1 MPIPPPPAPADES
14 RPADAAPAPRKR
26 LSRRA
31 SLIGTVIALLV
42 AAGLAWLAWDLTR
55 PEQTASAGRAG
66 APGGGRGGPGGAGG
80 GRGATTVGF
89 AVAQAMDIPVNLDA
103 LGTVTPQATV
113 RVRPQVSG
121 VLTQVLFK
129 EGQTVKAGQLLAT
142 IDPRSFENALQQAI
156 GQRMKDEAQLAA
168 ARVTL
173 ARYET
178 LLKQDSIA
186 RQDVDTQRATVNQLE
201 ATIVA
206 DKAAE
211 ATARL
216 NVSWTRITSPIDGR
230 VGLRNVDLGNQVST
244 SDTNG
249 IAVITKMT
257 PIDVQFA
264 IPQDNAAWLQHN
276 GGGFMEVR
284 AYDRTKTTLLDTGVF
299 ASLDNQIDTT
309 TGTVRAKARFNNA
322 RLQLFPSQFVNVQ
335 LQVRTIQNAVVVP
348 VAAVRQ
354 SGSGEFV
361 FVLQQDHTVK
371 QRPVVRGQ
379 QVDDRVQIVS
389 GLQLGERVITEGAD
403 RLRDG
408 ARVMLPGDS
417 PQAGGPGGGG
427 GRRRNA
433 GAPGGAAPGAQPAAS
448 EPFTGASA
456 AQRAPA
462 TSPFAGAS
470 AVQPQPAGSRTWA
483 RGEPPQPVSPAQA
496 AASSAMGA
504 PPQPAAGEGGP
515 WANLSPEERAKRRE
529 EFSKLSP
536 EERAKRRED
545 YQKRR
550 AAAGGGS
557 SGQQ

>member
-1 MPIPPPPAPADES
+1 
-14 RPADAAPAPRKR
+14 
-26 LSRRA
+26 
-31 SLIGTVIALLV
+31 
-42 AAGLAWLAWDLTR
+42 
-55 PEQTASAGRAG
+55 
-66 APGGGRGGPGGAGG
+66 
-80 GRGATTVGF
+80 
-89 AVAQAMDIPVNLDA
+89 
-103 LGTVTPQATV
+103 
-113 RVRPQVSG
+113 
-121 VLTQVLFK
+121 
-129 EGQTVKAGQLLAT
+129 
-142 IDPRSFENALQQAI
+142 
-156 GQRMKDEAQLAA
+156 
-168 ARVTL
+168 
-173 ARYET
+173 
-178 LLKQDSIA
+178 
-186 RQDVDTQRATVNQLE
+186 
-201 ATIVA
+201 
-206 DKAAE
+206 
-211 ATARL
+211 
-216 NVSWTRITSPIDGR
+216 
-230 VGLRNVDLGNQVST
+230 
-244 SDTNG
+244 
-249 IAVITKMT
+249 
-257 PIDVQFA
+257 
-264 IPQDNAAWLQHN
+264 
-276 GGGFMEVR
+276 
-284 AYDRTKTTLLDTGVF
+284 VF